1 MGVLRSAALVA
12 AALLA
17 VPAHA
22 GALDDD
28 GDDGDAI
35 PRVPVSRVT
44 WQTVFPFRGT

>member
-28 GDDGDAI
+28 DDDDAI

>member
-28 GDDGDAI
+28 DDAAI

>member
-28 GDDGDAI
+28 DDAI